1 VNWPTNPSTGW
12 DRKAGG
18 HTSFGESLMKVSAA
32 QIKPQ
37 LGMEPS
43 EESLY
48 VVGGFSGGIGDGA
61 RSSVLRR
68 R

>member
-1 VNWPTNPSTGW
+1 
-12 DRKAGG
+12 
-18 HTSFGESLMKVSAA
+18 MKVSAA